1 MTLQSDPYIWAKF
14 KQRSLHTNQTTK
26 PCKNGIERECNIAN
40 WILPGRERGIRVKN
54 VMHTEKNISFKRPEW
69 TFLMGLLDKINT
81 FLLSLDKSKNA
92 EKTCDLLRDP
102 GGKKRVTA
110 KKNWKRGRN
119 RKLMNFQISRFA
131 RNTGITQ
138 DPEGLLICRVFQ
150 NDFNVFEHCLHI
162 LELCFDPLWFL

>member
-1 MTLQSDPYIWAKF
+1 MTLHTDPIYERSLNSGPYTQT
-14 KQRSLHTNQTTK
+14 KQRNPVKMELSENVT
-26 PCKNGIERECNIAN
+26 
-40 WILPGRERGIRVKN
+40 LPTGSYQGERGIRVKN

-110 KKNWKRGRN
+110 KKN
-119 RKLMNFQISRFA
+119 
-131 RNTGITQ
+131 
-138 DPEGLLICRVFQ
+138 
-150 NDFNVFEHCLHI
+150 
-162 LELCFDPLWFL
+162 

>member
-1 MTLQSDPYIWAKF
+1 MTLHTDPIYERSLNSGPYTQT
-14 KQRSLHTNQTTK
+14 KQRNPVKMELSENVT
-26 PCKNGIERECNIAN
+26 
-40 WILPGRERGIRVKN
+40 LPTGSYQGERGIRVKN